1 MPTTMRKVAIVDY
14 GVGNLDSVRRAVDE
28 CGGRP
33 MIVDRA
39 DGLRSAD
46 RIILPGVGAFAT
58 GMANL
63 QARELDEAL
72 REEVLGNGVPFL
84 GLCLGMQL
92 LATSGWEG
100 GTETKGLQWIE
111 GEVRRLTSTDPA
123 VRIPHVGWNEVH
135 FVRSSALFRDVP
147 EGRDFYFAH
156 SYHVSCAHSR
166 DIVAETPYSGRF
178 VSAVARNN
186 IYGVQFHP
194 EKSQRLGF
202 RVIHN
207 FVEL

>member
-1 MPTTMRKVAIVDY
+1 MPAAMRSVAIVDY
-14 GVGNLDSVRRAVDE
+14 GVGNLDSVRRAVEE

-33 MIVDRA
+33 MLAARPE
-39 DGLRSAD
+39 GLRSAD
-46 RIILPGVGAFAT
+46 RIILPGVGAFAS

-63 QARELDEAL
+63 QERGLDEAL
-72 REEVLGNGVPFL
+72 REEVLGNGVLFL

-111 GEVRRLTSTDPA
+111 GEVRRLAPPDPTA
-123 VRIPHVGWNEVH
+123 RVPHVGWNEVR
-135 FVRSSALFRDVP
+135 FVRPSALFREVP
-147 EGRDFYFAH
+147 EGRDFYFVH
-156 SYHVSCAHSR
+156 SYHMVCANPR
-166 DIVAETPYSGRF
+166 DIVAETPYGSPF
-178 VSAVARNN
+178 VSAVAKNN

-194 EKSQRLGF
+194 EKSQRVGF
-202 RVIHN
+202 KVIRN